1 MAALCAAS
9 STDCS
14 WVIPLSGIPGG
25 REGYS
30 FTLHVLDFTF
40 FPATCVKR
48 LPQDLHC
55 RMGFLPCVTV
65 LRAPLEIAFVDL
77 Q

>member
-1 MAALCAAS
+1 
-9 STDCS
+9 
-14 WVIPLSGIPGG
+14 
-25 REGYS
+25 
-30 FTLHVLDFTF
+30 LDFTF

-65 LRAPLEIAFVDL
+65 FRAPFEIVFVDL